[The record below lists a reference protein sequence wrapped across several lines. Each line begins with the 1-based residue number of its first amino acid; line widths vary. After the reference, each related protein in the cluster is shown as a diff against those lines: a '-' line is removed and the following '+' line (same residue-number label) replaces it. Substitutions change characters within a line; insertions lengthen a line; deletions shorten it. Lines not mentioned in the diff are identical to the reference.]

1 MHARAIQ
8 HLNDVDPEL
17 ATWIKRIGPIKL
29 TRRRSREPFQAL
41 LESIAYQQLA
51 GAAAKVIWGRVAA
64 LFEGG
69 KPSPASLMAIEDEK
83 LRGAGLS
90 RSKVAAM
97 KDIAAKAITGI
108 VPDIKSIGRM
118 KAKEI
123 YERLIQIRGVGPWTV
138 EMLLIFTLARPDIM
152 PSTDYGVRKGLQVL
166 QRKRKMPT
174 PKQVEKIALR
184 WQPHRTT
191 AALYLWRIADSTKL
205 TAKPKKKR
213 A

>member
-1 MHARAIQ
+1 
-8 HLNDVDPEL
+8 LNAADPEL
-17 ATWIKRIGPIKL
+17 AAWIKRIGPIKL

-51 GAAAKVIWGRVAA
+51 GAAAKVIWGRVVA
-64 LFEGG
+64 LFEAG

-97 KDIAAKAITGI
+97 KDIAAKALAGA
-108 VPDIKSIGRM
+108 VPDSKSIVRM
-118 KAKEI
+118 KAEEI
-123 YERLIQIRGVGPWTV
+123 FDRLIQIRGVGPWTV

-152 PSTDYGVRKGLQVL
+152 PASDYGVRKGLQVL

-174 PKQVEKIALR
+174 PKQVEKFALR
-184 WQPHRTT
+184 WRPHRTT
-191 AALYLWRIADSTKL
+191 AALYLWRIADAAKL
-205 TAKPKKKR
+205 AAKVKKKR